1 MASDRAAGEHRRG
14 GRRVVV
20 TGLGVVS
27 ALGIGREAHLEGLAE
42 GRKGIGPI
50 ELIDSAR
57 LMIKIAAEAKD
68 YVGADRWSRQQ
79 LLLYDRITQMAL
91 TAAKEAVEQ
100 SGISFEGA
108 LGERTATIIATAM
121 GGLHTQDENYRIV
134 YEEQKNRVHPFIIP
148 RLMANAPVSQISMTH
163 GVKGPSWSVATACAS
178 SNHAIGQAF
187 QLVRSG
193 MAEAAITGGTESVLC
208 FGGIKAWE
216 GLRVMSKDGCRPF
229 SKNRNGMVLG
239 EGAAILVLETLEA
252 AVTRGAPIL
261 AEIAGA
267 GATADAADIVAPA
280 VEGAASAMRL
290 ALSDGGIAPEEVGY
304 INAHGTATALNDRTE
319 AAAIKDVLGPAA
331 ERVMVSSTK
340 SMHGHAIG
348 AAGALE
354 AAACILALSRGIVAP
369 TVNYEEPDPEIG
381 LDVVP
386 NEAREALIEVAMSN
400 AFAFGGLNAVLALR
414 SVPA

>member
-1 MASDRAAGEHRRG
+1 MTGLGRS

-27 ALGIGREAHLEGLAE
+27 ALGVGREAHFEGLAE
-42 GRKGIGPI
+42 GRAGIGPI
-50 ELIDSAR
+50 ALIDPSR
-57 LMIKIAAEAKD
+57 LMIKIAAEASG
-68 YVGADRWSRQQ
+68 YRGEERWDRQQ

-91 TAAKEAVEQ
+91 TAAGEAVGQ
-100 SGISFEGA
+100 AGISFEGG
-108 LGERTATIIATAM
+108 LGSRTATIIATAM

-148 RLMANAPVSQISMTH
+148 RLMANAPVSQVSMAH
-163 GVKGPSWSVATACAS
+163 GLKGPAWSVSTACAS

-193 MAEAAITGGTESVLC
+193 AADAAVTGGTESVLC

-229 SKNRNGMVLG
+229 SRNRNGMVLG
-239 EGAAILVLETLEA
+239 EGCAILILEELEA
-252 AVTRGAPIL
+252 AKARGAPIL

-280 VEGAASAMRL
+280 VEGAAEAMRIAL
-290 ALSDGGIAPEEVGY
+290 ADAEMAPGEVGY

-319 AAAIKDVLGPAA
+319 AAAIRAVLGPAA
-331 ERVMVSSTK
+331 EMVMVSSTK

-354 AAACILALSRGIVAP
+354 AAACILALSRGIVPP
-369 TVNYEEPDPEIG
+369 TINHEEDDPEIG

-386 NEAREALIEVAMSN
+386 NAAREARVEAALSN
-400 AFAFGGLNAVLALR
+400 AFAFGGLNAVLAFR
-414 SVPA
+414 AWRG

>member
-1 MASDRAAGEHRRG
+1 MGSAAG

-27 ALGIGREAHLEGLAE
+27 ALGVGREAHLEGLAE
-42 GRKGIGPI
+42 GRNGIGPI
-50 ELIDSAR
+50 ELIDPSR
-57 LMIKIAAEAKD
+57 LMIKIAGEAKG
-68 YVGADRWSRQQ
+68 YIGTERWGRQE

-91 TAAKEAVEQ
+91 TATAEAVEQ
-100 SGISFEGA
+100 SGIDFKADG
-108 LGERTATIIATAM
+108 LGEQTAVIIATAM

-148 RLMANAPVSQISMTH
+148 RLMANAPVSQVSMAH
-163 GVKGPSWSVATACAS
+163 GLMGPSWSVATACAS

-187 QLVRSG
+187 HLVRSG
-193 MAEAAITGGTESVLC
+193 AADAAVTGGTESVLC

-239 EGAAILVLETLEA
+239 EGAAILILEELEA
-252 AVTRGAPIL
+252 AKARGAVIL
-261 AEIAGA
+261 GEIAGA
-267 GATADAADIVAPA
+267 GASADAADIVAPA
-280 VEGAASAMRL
+280 VEGAAGAMRR
-290 ALSDGGIAPEEVGY
+290 ALKDAGMAPEEVGY

-319 AAAIKDVLGPAA
+319 AAAIKSVLGAAA
-331 ERVMVSSTK
+331 EKVMVSSTK

-354 AAACILALSRGIVAP
+354 AAACLLALDRGVVAP
-369 TVNYEEPDPEIG
+369 TINRDEEDPEIG

-386 NEAREALIEVAMSN
+386 NEARDVRVDAALSN
-400 AFAFGGLNAVLALR
+400 AFAFGGLNAVLAFR
-414 SVPA
+414 AFRD

>member
-1 MASDRAAGEHRRG
+1 MGSAAG

-27 ALGIGREAHLEGLAE
+27 ALGVGREAHLEGLAE
-42 GRKGIGPI
+42 GRNGIGPI
-50 ELIDSAR
+50 ELIDPSR
-57 LMIKIAAEAKD
+57 LMIKIAGEAKG
-68 YVGADRWSRQQ
+68 YIGTERWGRQE

-91 TAAKEAVEQ
+91 TATAEAVEQ
-100 SGISFEGA
+100 SGIDFKADG
-108 LGERTATIIATAM
+108 LGEQTAVIIATAM

-148 RLMANAPVSQISMTH
+148 RLMANAPVSQVSMAH
-163 GVKGPSWSVATACAS
+163 GLMGPSWSVATACAS

-187 QLVRSG
+187 HLVRSG
-193 MAEAAITGGTESVLC
+193 AADAAVTGGTESVLC

-239 EGAAILVLETLEA
+239 EGAAILILEELEA
-252 AVTRGAPIL
+252 AKARGAVIL
-261 AEIAGA
+261 GEIAGA
-267 GATADAADIVAPA
+267 GASADAADIVAPA
-280 VEGAASAMRL
+280 VEGAAGAMRR
-290 ALSDGGIAPEEVGY
+290 ALKDAGMAPEEVGY

-319 AAAIKDVLGPAA
+319 ASAIKSVLGAAA
-331 ERVMVSSTK
+331 EKVMVSSTK

-354 AAACILALSRGIVAP
+354 AAACLLALDRGVVAP
-369 TVNYEEPDPEIG
+369 TINRDEEDPEIG

-386 NEAREALIEVAMSN
+386 NEARDVRVDAALSN
-400 AFAFGGLNAVLALR
+400 AFAFGGLNAVLAFR
-414 SVPA
+414 AFRD